1 MYLITEN
8 DIKFVLSQR
17 EKLVCKIHNEE
28 KELLLRI
35 ESETRRMDELQR
47 ELITAKSLR
56 GKVLTECAISPSS
69 HEGDYML
76 SMLEDSEK
84 LRRQYMKGMHEQFVA
99 LVQQEEMVQR
109 IIFCYETL
117 AGETKEILEA
127 FFIRKEKWEYIESR
141 FKVSHRT
148 LVDKRR
154 HAIEAL
160 MDLYHRD
167 ITIEELGK
175 MKNGME
181 EGRKISRRR
190 GKNSNGN
197 KNLEGQMNLFDYGNI
212 H

>member
-35 ESETRRMDELQR
+35 ENETRRMDELQR

-56 GKVLTECAISPSS
+56 GKVLTDCPITPAS
-69 HEGDYML
+69 HEEDYML

-117 AGETKEILEA
+117 VGETKEILEA
-127 FFIRKEKWEYIESR
+127 FFIRKEKWDYIESR

-154 HAIEAL
+154 NAIEAL

-181 EGRKISRRR
+181 EGRKISRRMKKR
-190 GKNSNGN
+190 SIGN
-197 KNLEGQMNLFDYGNI
+197 KNLEGQLNLFDCGKGP
-212 H
+212 